1 MNPIF
6 DCIVI
11 GAGIS
16 GTTASIYLKRAG
28 LKILLLEKKAI
39 GGQIINTSEIENYP
53 TILST
58 DGFTFSN
65 HLKKQLEN
73 LNIQIQYE
81 EVIDIK
87 NNEIKEVI
95 TNKNTYFTKNI
106 IIATGRIPRKL
117 QIEHADQLLGKGIS
131 YCATCDG
138 FFYKNKDVAVLG
150 GGNSS
155 LEAAIYL
162 SRLCHQVTI
171 INRSDKLRADQEL
184 IQEVNQLENV
194 KIIYNE
200 NIQSLESREGY
211 LSKIILNN
219 EELKVEG
226 LFVYIGLVPTLPFIS
241 HLNLNLEDGYIK
253 VDSKMKT
260 NLVGIYA
267 CGDIIKKDLYQIITA
282 SSEGAIAASNIK

>member
-1 MNPIF
+1 MYDAI
-6 DCIVI
+6 II
-11 GAGIS
+11 GMGPAGMSAGIY
-16 GTTASIYLKRAG
+16 AKRAG
-28 LKILLLEKKAI
+28 LNVLMIYESAPGGLLNKITI
-39 GGQIINTSEIENYP
+39 VENYLGFKSISGP
-53 TILST
+53 DLASSMFEHILNEKVPFKLAKVT
-58 DGFTFSN
+58 NVVEENGIKKVTTTKGEFTSKG
-65 HLKKQLEN
+65 L
-73 LNIQIQYE
+73 
-81 EVIDIK
+81 
-87 NNEIKEVI
+87 
-95 TNKNTYFTKNI
+95 
-106 IIATGRIPRKL
+106 IIATGRKPRKSGL
-117 QIEHADQLLGKGIS
+117 INENKFIGKGIS